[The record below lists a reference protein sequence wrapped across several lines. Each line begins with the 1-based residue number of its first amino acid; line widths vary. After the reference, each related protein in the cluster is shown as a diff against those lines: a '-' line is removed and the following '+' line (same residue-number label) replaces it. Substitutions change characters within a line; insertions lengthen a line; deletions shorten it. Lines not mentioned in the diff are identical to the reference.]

1 MELTEAIKER
11 RSIRRYKSDPVP
23 HEVIQEI
30 LENAVWAPSAQNLQP
45 WYFLAL
51 TNPNDLR
58 ELFDMMGTSVCSHRK
73 RLEDRFKNNPEVV
86 EETLEFL
93 QEMGGAPCL
102 ILAFLLKPTYSEGII
117 PSCVESVAAA
127 MNNICL
133 LAYEKG
139 LGTCWV
145 EEVVRERERIEAR
158 FAPDKGP
165 LLGAVVLG
173 YPDTDPRPIKR
184 KEGRIEIR

>member
-1 MELTEAIKER
+1 M
-11 RSIRRYKSDPVP
+11 PFG
-23 HEVIQEI
+23 
-30 LENAVWAPSAQNLQP
+30 APSAQNLQP

-51 TNPNDLR
+51 TDPNDLR
-58 ELFDMMGTSVCSHRK
+58 ELFDMMGTSVYSHRK

-102 ILAFLLKPTYSEGII
+102 ILAFLLKPTYSEGMI

-173 YPDTDPRPIKR
+173 YPDTDPHPIKR

>member
-1 MELTEAIKER
+1 MELTKAIKER

-30 LENAVWAPSAQNLQP
+30 LENAVWAPSAQN
-45 WYFLAL
+45 
-51 TNPNDLR
+51 
-58 ELFDMMGTSVCSHRK
+58 
-73 RLEDRFKNNPEVV
+73 FKNNPEVV

-102 ILAFLLKPTYSEGII
+102 ILAFLLKPTYSEGMI

>member
-1 MELTEAIKER
+1 MELTKAIKER

-23 HEVIQEI
+23 HQVIQEI

-51 TNPNDLR
+51 TDPSDLR
-58 ELFDMMGTSVCSHRK
+58 ELFDMMGTSVYSHRK

-102 ILAFLLKPTYSEGII
+102 ILAFLLKPTYSEGMI
-117 PSCVESVAAA
+117 PS
-127 MNNICL
+127 
-133 LAYEKG
+133 
-139 LGTCWV
+139 WV

-158 FAPDKGP
+158 FAPDKGS

>member
-1 MELTEAIKER
+1 MELTRAIKER
-11 RSIRRYKSDPVP
+11 RSIRRYKNDPVP
-23 HEVIQEI
+23 HQVIQEI

-51 TNPNDLR
+51 TDPSDLR
-58 ELFDMMGTSVCSHRK
+58 ELFDMMGTSVYSHRK
-73 RLEDRFKNNPEVV
+73 RLEGRFKNNPEVV

-102 ILAFLLKPTYSEGII
+102 ILAFLLKPTYSEGMI

-139 LGTCWV
+139 LGTC
-145 EEVVRERERIEAR
+145 
-158 FAPDKGP
+158 
-165 LLGAVVLG
+165 
-173 YPDTDPRPIKR
+173 
-184 KEGRIEIR
+184 

>member
-51 TNPNDLR
+51 TNSNDLR
-58 ELFDMMGTSVCSHRK
+58 ELFDMMGTSVYSHRK

-86 EETLEFL
+86 EG
-93 QEMGGAPCL
+93 M
-102 ILAFLLKPTYSEGII
+102 I

>member
-1 MELTEAIKER
+1 MELTKAIKER

-51 TNPNDLR
+51 TDPGDLR
-58 ELFDMMGTSVCSHRK
+58 ELFDMMGTSVYSHRK
-73 RLEDRFKNNPEVV
+73 RLEDR
-86 EETLEFL
+86 
-93 QEMGGAPCL
+93 L
-102 ILAFLLKPTYSEGII
+102 ILAFLLKPTYSEGMI